1 MTSAIAEDTRLA
13 VHEQPPT
20 SEESIATPPENVA
33 HAISPTPLPSV
44 ADPTAVATAPLA
56 APAADEN
63 QKEEDD
69 DEDVMSS
76 LERDHPSFAQATIS
90 LIVQLLPEDG
100 HADGRLALIAIKS
113 HNLTPLTT
121 MHRMGTLE
129 TLPHPLSTLLQ
140 QWGTALPE
148 ALSQRALTRAKEREV
163 ERLKDAERKAQRA
176 ATKRPDIK
184 KPEKPT
190 PTATR
195 TASPPPTSATPPTPT
210 GPVTP
215 TSQAHLF

>member
-1 MTSAIAEDTRLA
+1 MTSAIAADTRLA

-20 SEESIATPPENVA
+20 SEDTIATPPEDVA

-56 APAADEN
+56 ATTADDN
-63 QKEEDD
+63 QKEED

-100 HADGRLALIAIKS
+100 HADGRLALIAVKS

-148 ALSQRALTRAKEREV
+148 ALSQRALARAKEQEAKQ
-163 ERLKDAERKAQRA
+163 LKEAEQKSQRA
-176 ATKRPDIK
+176 AAKRPDSK
-184 KPEKPT
+184 KTEKPKPT
-190 PTATR
+190 PTR
-195 TASPPPTSATPPTPT
+195 TAHPTPIAETPST
-210 GPVTP
+210 GPVP
-215 TSQAHLF
+215 TASQADLF